1 MAASEG
7 SIKTLLEKSQ
17 DYLETKIEI
26 AKLKTIGKSSD
37 ALSTIVVLIS
47 VIILSILFFMF
58 VSIGLALWIG
68 WLLGSA
74 YSGFFIMAG
83 VYFVAVILLYVFR
96 EQWIRTPVTNLI
108 IKKLLK

>member
-26 AKLKTIGKSSD
+26 AKLKAIGKSSD

-74 YSGFFIMAG
+74 YAGFFVMAG
-83 VYFVAVILLYVFR
+83 VYAIAVILLCVFR